1 MVKTIPVIYR
11 AGVFVPMHVVDEIAE
26 GSMLEIVVYLPV
38 NEEDEPE
45 DVTEYSLEQNLA
57 LLYRTSGLLKSDL
70 PADEVRYIVESDLL
84 AELTDELN
92 AYEQRF
98 AMPSAHFFEKYQ
110 AGEMGDDADLFEWQV
125 LYKIYLRLHNEIN
138 T

>member
-11 AGVFVPMHVVDEIAE
+11 AGVFVPMH
-26 GSMLEIVVYLPV
+26 VVYLPV